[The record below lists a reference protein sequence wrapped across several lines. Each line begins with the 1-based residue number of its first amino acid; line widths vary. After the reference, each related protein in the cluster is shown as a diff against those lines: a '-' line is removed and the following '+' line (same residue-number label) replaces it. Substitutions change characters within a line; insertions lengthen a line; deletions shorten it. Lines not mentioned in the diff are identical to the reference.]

1 MRPWLIRWVQQRR
14 KLARGDEDVDAKR
27 SRPSIGK
34 PAMGHA
40 SKERVLLIGTDQRI
54 TSGPAAKRLHS
65 KAGYMVAP
73 ERFAERSDSFPLHRG
88 SRCECGRRSTAP
100 SMSVYVRS
108 GLIEHHWTCGGC
120 GRQWSSSTAV
130 PLGSV
135 AIDAAE

>member
-1 MRPWLIRWVQQRR
+1 MFSKRRASERLPPPIRP
-14 KLARGDEDVDAKR
+14 DSNSE
-27 SRPSIGK
+27 GK
-34 PAMGHA
+34 FAM
-40 SKERVLLIGTDQRI
+40 SVI
-54 TSGPAAKRLHS
+54 
-65 KAGYMVAP
+65 Y
-73 ERFAERSDSFPLHRG
+73 PLHFHRRVDRLWTLREKNQRSAPVFTTIDRRRG

-120 GRQWSSSTAV
+120 GRQGSSSTAV